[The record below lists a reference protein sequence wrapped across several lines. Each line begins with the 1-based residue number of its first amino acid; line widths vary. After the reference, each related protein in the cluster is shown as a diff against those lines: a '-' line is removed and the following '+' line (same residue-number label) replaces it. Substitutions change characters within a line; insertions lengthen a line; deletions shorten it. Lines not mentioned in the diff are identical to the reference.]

1 MKLED
6 LQVYTLSMQLGN
18 KIWDLVSGWNYF
30 DKSTM
35 GGQMVRSVDSIA
47 ANIAEGFGRFHYG
60 ESKHFSYY
68 SRGSLFETKTW
79 VTKARARKLINEED
93 FSSLVSEIEI
103 LGIKLNNY
111 INSIGPKKAK

>member
-6 LQVYTLSMQLGN
+6 LQVYTRSMQLGN